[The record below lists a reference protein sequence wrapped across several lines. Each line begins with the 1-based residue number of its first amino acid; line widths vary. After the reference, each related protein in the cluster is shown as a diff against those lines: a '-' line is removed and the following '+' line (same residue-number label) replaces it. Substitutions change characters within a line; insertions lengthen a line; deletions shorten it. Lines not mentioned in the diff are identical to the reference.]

1 MKRVV
6 SHKPAAAVLI
16 VVFAAFGFFFSFGC
30 AKKTSK
36 RPLATEGRLDLRA
49 WNPAS
54 GPHRLDGKWDFY
66 WKKFIDPAEASPED
80 APLRVKVP
88 GAWNGVD
95 LGGGKTTGPGYASY
109 RLKVLMPDFTG
120 RLGIKCADQ
129 SSAFEFFINGK
140 KTGSAGKTGSEP
152 GAYIPFY
159 QPMDEYFSF
168 TGGELDICI
177 HVANFNHR
185 KGGLWN
191 PIYIGTEDDTRAM
204 VLEKSRRDWFL
215 FGSLLVMGIYLFGL
229 HMLRRE
235 EKAPLFLCIVFIIM
249 AFKTLHYVDITLFS
263 TWPIFNFEIN
273 RKLTYLSHYIP
284 MLFITLFI
292 ASVFTADFPKAIKKI
307 TVIVM
312 LLLSAVVV
320 LAPSLIF
327 SYTMPVFQVCAILL
341 LLFIILVLV
350 NAMRKHHEGSFV
362 MLVGFVVI
370 LLTGINDILYG
381 NHIFHTGQFI
391 EAGIFVMVLSQ
402 SYLLSIRF
410 MKSFGRI
417 ENLSNQLIVQSK
429 ELETL
434 NEELVSK
441 NSELDRDIEIR
452 IETEKTLKE
461 TWDYL
466 HRIFNSI
473 SSVLISLNSKG
484 EITEM
489 NRQALNLGKVTLDM
503 ALNRKVTSVFSFLEP
518 FADDINEV
526 IRTGHTRKYDSI
538 VLNPGIESM
547 TVQMS
552 VSPVSFAGTTGAV
565 ISIDDVTELARKRE
579 ELKQAQKM
587 ETIGNLAGGLAH
599 DFNNILAGII
609 GAVSLLKIAC
619 FDGNLDEERAGENIQ
634 FIEDASIRASG
645 LVEQLLALS
654 RKHEIHLEPVDLNR
668 VVAQVVRLLKNT
680 IDKSIAIKENYADVP
695 AIVEADSIQ
704 LGQVILN
711 ICINASHAMTIMRT
725 ESDPYGGELVLN
737 IVKEENSTIS
747 RDREGKILTGGSWII
762 EITDTGVGIAPEVI
776 SKIFDPFFST
786 KQLVGTGLGL
796 AISYNI
802 IESFKGMIEVE
813 SDPGEGTSFRIVIPA
828 CEKNENLSHE
838 PEEKVKIFKGAGT
851 VLIIEDE
858 DMVRLTTGKFI
869 KRCGYDILAAS
880 GGREGIELYKE
891 KKNEISLVLLDMV
904 MPGISGLDV
913 FKELLK
919 IDPDV
924 SVLLTSGFHGD
935 ERVREA
941 ISHGVKG
948 FIQKPYTMEG
958 LSKKL
963 SQLIKIKEG

>member
-6 SHKPAAAVLI
+6 SHKPAGAALAVVLL
-16 VVFAAFGFFFSFGC
+16 AALVLFLSFGC

-36 RPLATEGRLDLRA
+36 HPLATEGQLDLRA
-49 WNPAS
+49 WNPAAGS
-54 GPHRLDGKWDFY
+54 HRLDGKWDFY
-66 WKKFIDPAEASPED
+66 WKKFVDPAQVSLEGSPV
-80 APLRVKVP
+80 RVSVP
-88 GAWNGVD
+88 GVWNRNEV
-95 LGGGKTTGPGYASY
+95 GGEKTGGDGYASY
-109 RLKVLMPDFTG
+109 RLNVLMPRFNG

-129 SSAFEFFINGK
+129 SSAFELFINGK
-140 KTGSAGKTGSEP
+140 KIGSAGRPGSEP
-152 GAYIPFY
+152 DGYIPFY

-168 TGGELDICI
+168 AGGDLDICI

-191 PIYIGTEDDTRAM
+191 PFYIGTEGDIRAR
-204 VLEKSRRDWFL
+204 VSEKSARDWFL
-215 FGSLLVMGIYLFGL
+215 FGSLMVMGFYLFGL
-229 HMLRRE
+229 FMLRRE
-235 EKAPLFLCIVFIIM
+235 EKAPLFLCLVFLIF
-249 AFKTLHYVDITLFS
+249 AFKTLHYVDIAFFS
-263 TWPIFNFEIN
+263 SWHIINFEIN
-273 RKLTYLSHYIP
+273 RKLTYLVHFFP

-292 ASVFTADFPKAIKKI
+292 ASVFTADFPKVIKKLAV
-307 TVIVM
+307 TVM
-312 LLLSAVVV
+312 LLLSLVVV
-320 LAPSLIF
+320 MAPSSVF
-327 SYTMPVFQVCAILL
+327 SYTMPVFQVSAVLL
-341 LLFIILVLV
+341 LLLIILILV
-350 NAMRKHHEGSFV
+350 NAMRKHREGSFV
-362 MLVGFVVI
+362 MLVGFIAI
-370 LLTGINDILYG
+370 LVTGINDILYS
-381 NHIFHTGQFI
+381 NHILHTGQFL
-391 EAGIFVMVLSQ
+391 EVGMFVMVLSQ

-410 MKSFGRI
+410 MNSFGRI

-429 ELETL
+429 ELESL

-473 SSVLISLNSKG
+473 SSILISLNSKG

-489 NRQALNLGKVTLDM
+489 NRQALNMGKLTLDM
-503 ALNRKVTSVFSFLEP
+503 ALNRKVISVFPFLKP
-518 FADDINEV
+518 FAEDIDEV
-526 IRTGHTRKYDSI
+526 IRTGRTRKYDSI
-538 VLNPGIESM
+538 VLNPGIDSM

-587 ETIGNLAGGLAH
+587 ETIGNLAGGMAH

-609 GAVSLLKIAC
+609 GAVSLLKTSC
-619 FDGNLDEERAGENIQ
+619 FDDNLNEERASENIQ

-645 LVEQLLALS
+645 LVEQLLSLS
-654 RKHEIHLEPVDLNR
+654 RKHEIHLEPIDLNR
-668 VVAQVVRLLKNT
+668 VVAQVVKLLKNT
-680 IDKSIAIKENYADVP
+680 IDKSIAIKENYADIP

-737 IVKEENSTIS
+737 IIKEENSTIS
-747 RDREGKILTGGSWII
+747 RDSDGNILTGGPWII
-762 EITDTGVGIAPEVI
+762 EIIDTGVGIAPEVI
-776 SKIFDPFFST
+776 SRIFDPFFST

-802 IESFKGMIEVE
+802 IESFKGLIEVE
-813 SDPGEGTSFRIVIPA
+813 SAPGEGTSFRIVIPV
-828 CEKNENLSHE
+828 CEDTEAVSKE
-838 PEEKVKIFKGAGT
+838 PEEKVKIFKGVGT

-858 DMVRLTTGKFI
+858 DMVRLTTEKFI
-869 KRCGYDILAAS
+869 KRFGYETLTAS
-880 GGREGIELYKE
+880 GGREGIELFKE
-891 KKNEISLVLLDMV
+891 KRNTVSLVLLDMV

-913 FKELLK
+913 FRELLK

-941 ISHGVKG
+941 ISLGVKG
-948 FIQKPYTMEG
+948 FIQKPYTMEA

-963 SQLIKIKEG
+963 SELIK